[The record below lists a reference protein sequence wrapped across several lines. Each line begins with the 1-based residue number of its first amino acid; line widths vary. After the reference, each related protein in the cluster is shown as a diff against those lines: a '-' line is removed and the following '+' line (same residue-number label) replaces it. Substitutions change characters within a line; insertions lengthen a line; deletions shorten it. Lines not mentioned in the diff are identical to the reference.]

1 MTVAEIIAEVQRV
14 KPNQYPKET
23 LTRWLSQIEGQ
34 AVEQVINHAVDTDVA
49 FDKYDY
55 ELDQE
60 KELQIPDRY
69 SDVYIHYLSAQIDQA
84 NREFASYNNDVA
96 LFESAWREYAAWHI
110 RTHRQ
115 KPTAAF
121 RWL

>member
-34 AVEQVINHAVDTDVA
+34 AVEQVINHAVDTNVE

-96 LFESAWREYAAWHI
+96 LFEAAWREYGAWHI

-115 KPTAAF
+115 KPTAVF

>member
-34 AVEQVINHAVDTDVA
+34 AVEQVINHAVDTDIE

-96 LFESAWREYAAWHI
+96 LLEAAWREFGAWHI

-115 KPTAAF
+115 KHTAVF

>member
-34 AVEQVINHAVDTDVA
+34 AVEQVVNHAVDTDVE

-55 ELDQE
+55 DTDVET
-60 KELQIPDRY
+60 ELQIPDRY

-96 LFESAWREYAAWHI
+96 LFEAAWREYAAWHI

-121 RWL
+121 RYL

>member
-14 KPNQYPKET
+14 KPNQYPKEA

-34 AVEQVINHAVDTDVA
+34 AVEQVVNHAVDTDVE

-55 ELDQE
+55 DTDVE

-96 LFESAWREYAAWHI
+96 LFEAAWREYAAWHI